1 MRFSFFSGMALIAA
15 LPLCAQTTAQTP
27 EAVQADLKLANEK
40 LGLPPRAAPTD
51 YQAQGKA
58 GEITIAAEFAG
69 HSVPTPEGPLSDEEY
84 VVVEAAFFGPAGAK
98 LQLTEGDFS
107 LRINGNKKV
116 QPSDPYGMVVGS
128 VKDPEWEPAEKH
140 DANKTSFGGS
150 SSAGTVGGAA
160 DGPPAPPKVP
170 FEIQRKLSLRVRKA
184 SMPVGDRT
192 LPEAG
197 LLYFKYRGKEKG
209 IHTLELIYSGAAGQA
224 TIPLHP

>member
-15 LPLCAQTTAQTP
+15 LRLCGQTP
-27 EAVQADLKLANEK
+27 ARTPESVQADLKLANEK

-84 VVVEAAFFGPAGAK
+84 VVVEAAFFGPAGTK

-107 LRINGNKKV
+107 LRINGNKKA
-116 QPSDPYGMVVGS
+116 QPSDPYGLVAS
-128 VKDPEWEPAEKH
+128 TVKDPEWEPPEKH
-140 DANKTSFGGS
+140 DGNKTSFG
-150 SSAGTVGGAA
+150 SAGSGGVAA
-160 DGPPAPPKVP
+160 DNGSPPTPSKVP
-170 FEIQRKLSLRVRKA
+170 FEIQRKLSLRVRKV

-209 IHTLELIYSGAAGQA
+209 IHSLELIYSGAAGQA

>member
-1 MRFSFFSGMALIAA
+1 MRFSFVYKMALIVA
-15 LPLCAQTTAQTP
+15 LPLCGQTP
-27 EAVQADLKLANEK
+27 VSDAKADLKLANEK

-69 HSVPTPEGPLSDEEY
+69 HSVPTPEGPLTDEEY
-84 VVVEAAFFGPAGAK
+84 VVVEAGFFGPPGAK
-98 LQLTEGDFS
+98 LQLTEADFS

-116 QPSDPYGMVVGS
+116 QPSEPYGRVVDS
-128 VKDPEWEPAEKH
+128 VKDPEWTPPEKH
-140 DANKTSFGGS
+140 ENKTMIGGS
-150 SSAGTVGGAA
+150 SNAGTVGG
-160 DGPPAPPKVP
+160 DNGAPTTPKVP
-170 FEIQRKLSLRVRKA
+170 FEVQRKLSLRVRKA

-209 IHTLELIYSGAAGQA
+209 IHSLELIYSGAAGQA
-224 TIPLHP
+224 TIELHP